1 MCVVSV
7 GIYKWVAFCLKM
19 TCGFP
24 RCCWKS
30 FQHFFR
36 ERGLFFDS
44 GIVSSCRWTF
54 LITQHQHQRRSGPAK
69 DDTFGPPSVR
79 VEGLV
84 GGLGGRRSPSTR
96 WKGRGAVRGSGWGTS
111 RLWPSCLSRR
121 LQCWS
126 RDETLGRI
134 GARGSRRG
142 TSGGIR
148 GGLED
153 RWGSGGPGASRGEGR
168 GCEGDGLEVRAAPA

>member
-1 MCVVSV
+1 MLYLVSV
-7 GIYKWVAFCLKM
+7 FKWVAFCLKM

-24 RCCWKS
+24 RKS

-44 GIVSSCRWTF
+44 GIVSSCRSCADVFNHPAPAPAAQRTG
-54 LITQHQHQRRSGPAK
+54 QRRHLWSPLRESRGA
-69 DDTFGPPSVR
+69 S
-79 VEGLV
+79 
-84 GGLGGRRSPSTR
+84 RRPRREEEPQSR
-96 WKGRGAVRGSGWGTS
+96 WKGRGAVRGSGWGIS

-153 RWGSGGPGASRGEGR
+153 RWGSGGPGASRGAGR

>member
-1 MCVVSV
+1 
-7 GIYKWVAFCLKM
+7 M
-19 TCGFP
+19 TLESYPLADAGADVFNHP
-24 RCCWKS
+24 APAPAA
-30 FQHFFR
+30 
-36 ERGLFFDS
+36 
-44 GIVSSCRWTF
+44 
-54 LITQHQHQRRSGPAK
+54 QRRSVPAK

-84 GGLGGRRSPSTR
+84 GGLGGRRSPSNR
-96 WKGRGAVRGSGWGTS
+96 WKGRGAVRGSGWGTT

-168 GCEGDGLEVRAAPA
+168 GCDGRRAGSSGSTGVKDRLNSRQ